1 MNSNKIFSLF
11 HDTTEQTNKNI
22 IKNFLNL
29 IYESLDEF
37 SHNKIDMY
45 TFFQISNVPLII
57 CQKLFIKA
65 FKSNKIDNLKE
76 SNFNCLSCEE
86 FSDGFYKLFFGKIQE
101 KIDLIC
107 NLCSFDNKNVY
118 LNDVKLLLIHFHMR
132 LFYDDSEK
140 LIINII
146 ENFFKK
152 RKKITKENFILKSKE
167 KNYDLIFIFLSFF
180 EKFNFFNDEHLKIFE
195 IYYYN
200 HKKINYERKNSF
212 KKNNHSKKFLT
223 NETLISLKTPNL
235 DSPKNQTSDSLIQFK
250 TQIFEEKNEINFLNI
265 SKQAKNYVNLINNS
279 NKIKN
284 NDSLFEENN
293 NEIFKDLNN
302 FENDA
307 IELKNTFIEYK
318 NNNNL
323 NPFIFK
329 TNISQTNNTNLIFEN
344 DNFIDNLKSNHNNI
358 INTNNYCNYNNKK
371 QATKTTNETSFL
383 DLSNINNSP
392 ILENKKINSILNNV
406 KKKKEISD
414 FRSNSLKSKLKP
426 KIHNSNK
433 DLIKKFHLNN
443 DENVFEILAFQHEN
457 NSKNNYK
464 AVKLLFCYNLIFSFD
479 LFENLNQIM
488 IISQFYSKIIENPK
502 IHSNIFSLLN
512 NLEITNY
519 KLTQIQILS
528 TLHNFQIISDF
539 FLTNLNDCKIIQ
551 NHLLNIQNLKKI
563 EDFYNINEFSRKKI
577 GSGHFGKVFL
587 VSNLQ
592 STNKFALKFVNKF
605 YDNKINS
612 EINSNENEPDLDNL
626 HKIENFKCIQWEKD
640 IFIFLSHTNLKNVI
654 KCYEFFETPKNIY
667 YINEYCNR
675 GNLKQLNFHK
685 SLSFINKLLKQF
697 INGIFELHKYG
708 IIHRDIKNTNTLLNK
723 DDQNVFTI
731 KIIDFGLSK
740 IMGFKD
746 FSDDSYGSL
755 PFKSPQQILK
765 HPYDFK
771 VDVWALGISF
781 FWLIYGDFPYT
792 KENKYKMKKNIINY
806 EYNENSI
813 KIGNKSDY
821 FNKIL
826 LNSLVNDYEKRYNII
841 QLKNIVLNLN
851 DYDSDI

>member
-1 MNSNKIFSLF
+1 M
-11 HDTTEQTNKNI
+11 
-22 IKNFLNL
+22 
-29 IYESLDEF
+29 
-37 SHNKIDMY
+37 
-45 TFFQISNVPLII
+45 
-57 CQKLFIKA
+57 
-65 FKSNKIDNLKE
+65 
-76 SNFNCLSCEE
+76 
-86 FSDGFYKLFFGKIQE
+86 
-101 KIDLIC
+101 
-107 NLCSFDNKNVY
+107 
-118 LNDVKLLLIHFHMR
+118 
-132 LFYDDSEK
+132 
-140 LIINII
+140 
-146 ENFFKK
+146 
-152 RKKITKENFILKSKE
+152 
-167 KNYDLIFIFLSFF
+167 
-180 EKFNFFNDEHLKIFE
+180 
-195 IYYYN
+195 
-200 HKKINYERKNSF
+200 
-212 KKNNHSKKFLT
+212 
-223 NETLISLKTPNL
+223 
-235 DSPKNQTSDSLIQFK
+235 
-250 TQIFEEKNEINFLNI
+250 
-265 SKQAKNYVNLINNS
+265 
-279 NKIKN
+279 
-284 NDSLFEENN
+284 
-293 NEIFKDLNN
+293 
-302 FENDA
+302 
-307 IELKNTFIEYK
+307 
-318 NNNNL
+318 
-323 NPFIFK
+323 
-329 TNISQTNNTNLIFEN
+329 
-344 DNFIDNLKSNHNNI
+344 
-358 INTNNYCNYNNKK
+358 
-371 QATKTTNETSFL
+371 
-383 DLSNINNSP
+383 
-392 ILENKKINSILNNV
+392 
-406 KKKKEISD
+406 
-414 FRSNSLKSKLKP
+414 
-426 KIHNSNK
+426 
-433 DLIKKFHLNN
+433 NN

-479 LFENLNQIM
+479 LFDNLNQIM

-771 VDVWALGISF
+771 VDVWALGISL

-792 KENKYKMKKNIINY
+792 KENKLSGAGKSTIVNLLDKFYEPDCGTITLDGVDLREWDTRFLRENIGLVLQKNHIFDGSIEENIRYGKPDATFEEVVEAAKKASVYDQIAALPKGFETAANHLSGGQQQRIALARM
-806 EYNENSI
+806 
-813 KIGNKSDY
+813 
-821 FNKIL
+821 F
-826 LNSLVNDYEKRYNII
+826 
-841 QLKNIVLNLN
+841 LKNPPIIFLDEPTASLDAIATEQIKSAIDAIKKDRTVIIISHSISQIIDSEMVYALQEGRLEQSGDPDELYRKGGVYKDIVDASARSLNIEKLAQTLAQGE
-851 DYDSDI
+851 SVEG